1 MLKQSQV
8 NLCNFTNNKNVML
21 IREILQKD
29 NESIAKVIRDIFHEL
44 DAPKV
49 GTAYA
54 DPILDTLYEVY
65 QAPRSL
71 YYVVEL
77 NGKVVGGCG
86 VAPIEMLNPVQHETI
101 KVCELQKMYFA
112 PEIRGTGFAEKII
125 EKCLECA
132 KNQGFELCY
141 LETLS
146 FMTAAQKL
154 YKRMGFEPIDGPMG
168 NTGHSSC
175 EVWMT
180 KKLV

>member
-1 MLKQSQV
+1 
-8 NLCNFTNNKNVML
+8 ML
-21 IREILQKD
+21 IREIQQKD
-29 NESIAKVIRDIFHEL
+29 NDSIAKVIRDIFHEL
-44 DAPKV
+44 EAPKV

-65 QAPRSL
+65 QEPRSV

-77 NGKVVGGCG
+77 EGKVVGGCG
-86 VAPIEMLNPVQHETI
+86 VAPLEMLNPVQHDI
-101 KVCELQKMYFA
+101 ISVCELQKMYFA

-125 EKCLECA
+125 EKCLEFGR
-132 KNQGFELCY
+132 NQDFELCY

-154 YKRMGFEPIDGPMG
+154 YKRMGFEHIDGPMG
-168 NTGHSSC
+168 NTGHNSC

>member
-1 MLKQSQV
+1 
-8 NLCNFTNNKNVML
+8 ML
-21 IREILQKD
+21 IREIQQKD

-65 QAPRSL
+65 QAPRSV
-71 YYVVEL
+71 YYVVE
-77 NGKVVGGCG
+77 NGGKVVGGCG
-86 VAPIEMLNPVQHETI
+86 VAPLENGDAS
-101 KVCELQKMYFA
+101 VCELQKMYFA
-112 PEIRGTGFAEKII
+112 PEIRGTGYAEKII
-125 EKCLECA
+125 EMCLEFA
-132 KNQGFELCY
+132 KTEGFEICY

-154 YKRMGFEPIDGPMG
+154 YKRIGFENIDGPMG
-168 NTGHSSC
+168 NTGHNSC

-180 KKLV
+180 KKL

>member
-1 MLKQSQV
+1 
-8 NLCNFTNNKNVML
+8 ML
-21 IREILQKD
+21 IREIQQKD
-29 NESIAKVIRDIFHEL
+29 NESIAKVIRAIFHEL

-65 QAPRSL
+65 QAPRSV
-71 YYVVEL
+71 YYVVE
-77 NGKVVGGCG
+77 NEGKVVGGCG
-86 VAPIEMLNPVQHETI
+86 VASLENGNSS
-101 KVCELQKMYFA
+101 VCELQKMYFA

-125 EKCLECA
+125 EKCLEFA
-132 KNQGFELCY
+132 KIQGYEICY

-154 YKRMGFEPIDGPMG
+154 YKRIGFENICAPMG

>member
-1 MLKQSQV
+1 
-8 NLCNFTNNKNVML
+8 ML
-21 IREILQKD
+21 IREIQQKD

-65 QAPRSL
+65 QAPRSI
-71 YYVVEL
+71 YYVVEKE
-77 NGKVVGGCG
+77 GKVVGGCG
-86 VAPIEMLNPVQHETI
+86 VAPLENADAS
-101 KVCELQKMYFA
+101 VCELQKMYFA
-112 PEIRGTGFAEKII
+112 PEIRGTGYAEKII
-125 EKCLECA
+125 EKCLEFA
-132 KNQGFELCY
+132 KTQGFEICY

-146 FMTAAQKL
+146 FMTTAQKL
-154 YKRMGFEPIDGPMG
+154 YKRIGFENIDGPMG
-168 NTGHSSC
+168 NTGHNSC

>member
-1 MLKQSQV
+1 
-8 NLCNFTNNKNVML
+8 ML
-21 IREILQKD
+21 IREIQQKD

-44 DAPKV
+44 DAPKI

-65 QAPRSL
+65 QAPRSV
-71 YYVVEL
+71 YYVVEKDG
-77 NGKVVGGCG
+77 NVVGGCG
-86 VAPIEMLNPVQHETI
+86 VAPLENADTS
-101 KVCELQKMYFA
+101 VCELQKMYFA
-112 PEIRGTGFAEKII
+112 PEIRGTGYAEKII
-125 EKCLECA
+125 EKCLEYA
-132 KNQGFELCY
+132 KTQGFEICY

-154 YKRMGFEPIDGPMG
+154 YKRIGFENIDGPMG
-168 NTGHSSC
+168 NTGHNSC

>member
-1 MLKQSQV
+1 
-8 NLCNFTNNKNVML
+8 ML
-21 IREILQKD
+21 IREIQQKD

-65 QAPRSL
+65 QAPRSK
-71 YYVVEL
+71 YYVVEKE
-77 NGKVVGGCG
+77 GKVVGGCG
-86 VAPIEMLNPVQHETI
+86 VAPLENGDTE
-101 KVCELQKMYFA
+101 VCELQKMYFA
-112 PEIRGTGFAEKII
+112 PEIRGTGYAEKII
-125 EKCLECA
+125 EKCLEFA
-132 KNQGFELCY
+132 KTQGFEICY

-146 FMTAAQKL
+146 FMTTAQKL
-154 YKRMGFEPIDGPMG
+154 YKRIGFENIDGPMG
-168 NTGHSSC
+168 NTGHNSC

>member
-1 MLKQSQV
+1 MSVKLF
-8 NLCNFTNNKNVML
+8 NFTTNSIAML
-21 IREILQKD
+21 IREIQQKD
-29 NESIAKVIRDIFHEL
+29 NESIAKVIRTIFHEL

-65 QAPRSL
+65 QAPRSV

-77 NGKVVGGCG
+77 EGKVVGGCG
-86 VAPIEMLNPVQHETI
+86 VAPLENAEVS
-101 KVCELQKMYFA
+101 VCELQKMYFA
-112 PEIRGTGFAEKII
+112 PEIRGFGYAEKII
-125 EKCLECA
+125 KKCLEFA
-132 KNQGFELCY
+132 KTQGFEICY

-154 YKRMGFEPIDGPMG
+154 YKRMGFEHIEGPMG
-168 NTGHSSC
+168 STGHSSC

-180 KKLV
+180 KNIE

>member
-1 MLKQSQV
+1 
-8 NLCNFTNNKNVML
+8 ML
-21 IREILQKD
+21 IREIQQKD
-29 NESIAKVIRDIFHEL
+29 NASIAKVIRDIFHEL
-44 DAPKV
+44 EAPKV

-65 QAPRSL
+65 QSSRSV

-77 NGKVVGGCG
+77 DGKVLGGCG
-86 VAPIEMLNPVQHETI
+86 VAPLENAEVS
-101 KVCELQKMYFA
+101 VCELQKMYFA

-154 YKRMGFEPIDGPMG
+154 YKRMGFEHIEGPMG
-168 NTGHSSC
+168 NTGHNSC

-180 KKLV
+180 KKIV

>member
-1 MLKQSQV
+1 
-8 NLCNFTNNKNVML
+8 ML
-21 IREILQKD
+21 IREIQQKD

-65 QAPRSL
+65 QAPRSK
-71 YYVVEL
+71 YYVVEKE
-77 NGKVVGGCG
+77 GKVVGGCG
-86 VAPIEMLNPVQHETI
+86 VAPLENGDTE
-101 KVCELQKMYFA
+101 VCELQKMYFA

-125 EKCLECA
+125 EKCLEFA
-132 KNQGFELCY
+132 KTQGFEICY

-146 FMTAAQKL
+146 FMTTAQKL
-154 YKRMGFEPIDGPMG
+154 YKRIGFENIDGPMG
-168 NTGHSSC
+168 NTGHNSC

>member
-1 MLKQSQV
+1 
-8 NLCNFTNNKNVML
+8 ML
-21 IREILQKD
+21 IREIQQKD

-65 QAPRSL
+65 QAPRSK
-71 YYVVEL
+71 YYVVEKE
-77 NGKVVGGCG
+77 GKVVGGCG
-86 VAPIEMLNPVQHETI
+86 VAPLENGDTE
-101 KVCELQKMYFA
+101 VCELQKMYFA

-125 EKCLECA
+125 EKCLEFA
-132 KNQGFELCY
+132 KTQGFEICY
-141 LETLS
+141 RETLS
-146 FMTAAQKL
+146 FMTTAQKL
-154 YKRMGFEPIDGPMG
+154 YKRIGFENIDGPMG
-168 NTGHSSC
+168 NTGHNSC

>member
-1 MLKQSQV
+1 MAYMLKQSQV

-21 IREILQKD
+21 IREIQQKD
-29 NESIAKVIRDIFHEL
+29 NASIAKVIRDIFHEL
-44 DAPKV
+44 NAPKV

-65 QAPRSL
+65 QEPRSI

-77 NGKVVGGCG
+77 EGKVVGGCG
-86 VAPIEMLNPVQHETI
+86 VAPLENAEVS
-101 KVCELQKMYFA
+101 VCELQKMYFA

-125 EKCLECA
+125 EKCLEFA
-132 KNQGFELCY
+132 RNQDFELCY

-154 YKRMGFEPIDGPMG
+154 YKRIGFENIDGPMG

-180 KKLV
+180 KKIV

>member
-1 MLKQSQV
+1 ML
-8 NLCNFTNNKNVML
+8 F
-21 IREILQKD
+21 REIQQKD

-54 DPILDTLYEVY
+54 DPILDTLYQVY
-65 QAPRSL
+65 QAPRSV

-77 NGKVVGGCG
+77 DGKVLGGCG
-86 VAPIEMLNPVQHETI
+86 VAPLENAEVS
-101 KVCELQKMYFA
+101 VCELQKMYFA

-125 EKCLECA
+125 NQCLEFA
-132 KNQGFELCY
+132 SQQGFEICY

-146 FMTAAQKL
+146 FMTTAQKL
-154 YKRMGFEPIDGPMG
+154 YKRMGFEHIEGPMG
-168 NTGHSSC
+168 NTGHNSC

>member
-1 MLKQSQV
+1 
-8 NLCNFTNNKNVML
+8 ML
-21 IREILQKD
+21 IREIQQKD

-44 DAPKV
+44 EAPKV

-65 QAPRSL
+65 QTPRSV

-77 NGKVVGGCG
+77 DGKVVGGCG
-86 VAPIEMLNPVQHETI
+86 VAPLEMLNPVQHDI
-101 KVCELQKMYFA
+101 ISVCELQKMYFA
-112 PEIRGTGFAEKII
+112 PEIRGTGFAERII
-125 EKCLECA
+125 NQCLEFA
-132 KNQGFELCY
+132 QTQGFKICY

-154 YKRMGFEPIDGPMG
+154 YERMGFEHIDGPMG
-168 NTGHSSC
+168 NTGHNSC

-180 KKLV
+180 KKLN